1 MDSPK
6 YNRTYH
12 MPWSEGCTND
22 DKRATSVDSLLGKEI
37 VLTEKMDGSNT
48 SIESTGCYAR
58 THAGPPTHK
67 SFDQLK
73 ALHASVK
80 HHIPE
85 DSQLFGEWCYAKHSI
100 EYAELPAYFLLFN
113 IRYLSEDDNSASYWA
128 AWDTVETYAK
138 LFGLTTVPVLFRG
151 TVNSEKELKDLVES
165 LMQQPSACGGI
176 REGVVARI
184 ADAFDDKDFS
194 SCVMKCVRA
203 NHVQTSE
210 HWKDQEIVKNKLKL
224 TIVGS

>member
-22 DKRATSVDSLLGKEI
+22 DKIAKSIDSLINVPI
-37 VLTEKMDGSNT
+37 VLTEKMDGSNV
-48 SIESTGCYAR
+48 SLEREGCFAR

-80 HHIPE
+80 YIIEPGI
-85 DSQLFGEWCYAKHSI
+85 QIFGELCYAKHSI
-100 EYAELPAYFLLFN
+100 EYSALPSYFLPFAV
-113 IRYLSEDDNSASYWA
+113 RYLQENGEHRWGSWLDVELWA
-128 AWDTVETYAK
+128 GDIGVS
-138 LFGLTTVPVLFRG
+138 TVPVLFTG
-151 TVNSEKELKDLVES
+151 KVSSEKELKELVES
-165 LMQQPSACGGI
+165 LMLEPSLCGGI

-184 ADAFDDKDFS
+184 AEGFADEDFS
-194 SCVMKCVRA
+194 TSVLKCVRK

-210 HWKDQEIVKNKLKL
+210 HWKDQEIIKNKLK
-224 TIVGS
+224 S